1 MKIDSSMIN
10 NVYSSALSQEKEVN
24 DTNAFKDTLEK
35 AANSKDLEKLKE
47 ASQEFEAYF
56 LNTLF
61 KEMRK
66 TIQEGGLT
74 EKSQA
79 RTTFEEMLDE
89 EMSKTISKSGGVG
102 LSDMIYN
109 NMIRAYGATSSV
121 PQETEQDSNQVN
133 ESEKDNS
140 SLNLKG

>member
-1 MKIDSSMIN
+1 MKIDSSMIS
-10 NVYSSALSQEKEVN
+10 NVYSTALSQEKEVN
-24 DTNAFKDTLEK
+24 ETNAFKETLEK
-35 AANSKDLEKLKE
+35 AAGNKDLEKLKE

-66 TIQEGGLT
+66 TVQEGGLT

-89 EMSKTISKSGGVG
+89 EMSKTISQKGGIG

-109 NMIRAYGATSSV
+109 NMVRAYGNVAQAKSEVETEATS
-121 PQETEQDSNQVN
+121 ETEEVTPNTSVDI
-133 ESEKDNS
+133 
-140 SLNLKG
+140 KG